1 MLGARFESKK
11 LIDIIAQRRI
21 RRKKRARFPLFSYT
35 LDDMWKA
42 MVRVGDAIVRLPAQS
57 FELGGVLVERANK
70 FLAERPASEDAI
82 RCILTLK
89 LATMRE
95 DGEPTQRREF
105 RAEFS
110 REEWRLVSELAGYPN
125 RFLVTATTVAG
136 ETYAEV
142 AHEAIFK
149 RWVKLKEWVAAE
161 REFLAWCSG
170 LEAARRASEK
180 MAEKDM
186 KDALLIGFALTQAQS
201 WLVKRSGDIP
211 QADRTFMA
219 ESRLAAQRRKLRSQ
233 GLVGV
238 LLLSLAAG
246 VAAWWNQDW
255 VKLKFRDE
263 ICALANATLPRDSPG
278 ARPQAGRHI
287 QGVPGLPANDRH
299 AGGAAS
305 RWGRPKVKA
314 ITPTSRRQQGG
325 ARQALSA
332 SRRDASQRRNEPLL
346 ADQMGAS
353 DLKLE
358 P

>member
-110 REEWRLVSELAGYPN
+110 HEEWRLVSELAGYPN

-186 KDALLIGFALTQAQS
+186 KDALLIGFALT
-201 WLVKRSGDIP
+201 
-211 QADRTFMA
+211 
-219 ESRLAAQRRKLRSQ
+219 
-233 GLVGV
+233 
-238 LLLSLAAG
+238 
-246 VAAWWNQDW
+246 
-255 VKLKFRDE
+255 
-263 ICALANATLPRDSPG
+263 
-278 ARPQAGRHI
+278 
-287 QGVPGLPANDRH
+287 
-299 AGGAAS
+299 
-305 RWGRPKVKA
+305 
-314 ITPTSRRQQGG
+314 
-325 ARQALSA
+325 
-332 SRRDASQRRNEPLL
+332 
-346 ADQMGAS
+346 
-353 DLKLE
+353 
-358 P
+358 